1 MDGVDDVF
9 ANSKAVEEK
18 EEPAA
23 LDGMGQDAHVEAAE
37 DESVDA
43 GAGEESVEDNHDEI
57 GGLKNTERR
66 GPMEDKE
73 LKKLQ
78 ALAMKEKIK
87 AGGKVTY
94 QQLANIL
101 FISRGTLMKII
112 NGTMSNNCYV
122 TYDIILN
129 RIKTNGE
136 SLKTEKRRFNTVG
149 GKPERHS
156 KVQRELLQKWV
167 RKCDH
172 RMEWSSPPD
181 GLLEGLR
188 GGRRLRW
195 QE

>member
-1 MDGVDDVF
+1 MTNEVSMDGVDDVF

-43 GAGEESVEDNHDEI
+43 SAGEESAEDNHDEI
-57 GGLKNTERR
+57 GGLKNTERG
-66 GPMEDKE
+66 GPMEHKE

-129 RIKTNGE
+129 R
-136 SLKTEKRRFNTVG
+136 
-149 GKPERHS
+149 
-156 KVQRELLQKWV
+156 
-167 RKCDH
+167 
-172 RMEWSSPPD
+172 
-181 GLLEGLR
+181 
-188 GGRRLRW
+188 
-195 QE
+195 